1 MTDAIS
7 LVLLRKW
14 RGDEWT
20 QGELYLNGILECYT
34 LEDTVRE
41 DDIKLPGRTAIPAG
55 CYDVAITESPR
66 FGNELMPLLLDV
78 PNFTWIRIHWGN
90 TAKDTDGCILV
101 GSVRAKGAVLSS
113 RAAMKK
119 LMGKLIGK
127 SDIRITIINDW
138 R

>member
-1 MTDAIS
+1 MEAVN

-14 RGDEWT
+14 RGDDWT
-20 QGELYLNGILECYT
+20 QGALYLNGVLECYT

-41 DDIKLPGRTAIPAG
+41 DGVKLPGRTAIPAG
-55 CYDVAITESPR
+55 CYEIAITESPR
-66 FGNELMPLLLDV
+66 FDKEMLPLLLDV

-101 GSVRAKGAVLSS
+101 GAVRAKGAVLSS
-113 RAAMKK
+113 RVAFDK
-119 LMGKLIGK
+119 LMTKLKGK

-138 R
+138 V

>member
-1 MTDAIS
+1 MESIN

-14 RGDEWT
+14 RGDDWT
-20 QGELYLNGILECYT
+20 QGALYLNGVLECYT
-34 LEDTVRE
+34 IEDTVRE
-41 DDIKLPGRTAIPAG
+41 DGVKLPGRTAIPAG

-66 FGNELMPLLLDV
+66 FDKELLPLLLDV

-113 RAAMKK
+113 RVAFDK
-119 LMGKLIGK
+119 LMTKLKGK

-138 R
+138 V

>member
-1 MTDAIS
+1 MESIN

-14 RGDEWT
+14 RGDDWT
-20 QGELYLNGILECYT
+20 QGELYLNGKLECYT

-55 CYDVAITESPR
+55 CYEIAITESPR
-66 FGNELMPLLLDV
+66 FKNALLPLLLDV
-78 PNFTWIRIHWGN
+78 PNFTWIRMHAGN
-90 TAKDTDGCILV
+90 DPEDTDGCILV

-113 RAAMKK
+113 RVALDK
-119 LMGKLIGK
+119 LMEKLKGK

-138 R
+138 V

>member
-1 MTDAIS
+1 MEAVN

-14 RGDEWT
+14 RGDDWT
-20 QGELYLNGILECYT
+20 QGELYLNGKLECYT

-55 CYDVAITESPR
+55 CYEIAITESPR
-66 FGNELMPLLLDV
+66 FKNALLPLLLDV
-78 PNFTWIRIHWGN
+78 PNFTWIRMHAGN
-90 TAKDTDGCILV
+90 DPEDTDGCILV

-113 RAAMKK
+113 RVALDK
-119 LMGKLIGK
+119 LMEKLKGK

-138 R
+138 V